1 MTDEP
6 LGDADALVDGQRVT
20 TSSDMESSAGASD
33 AAATGDTPQD
43 DAASDA
49 AAGTTP
55 DASGDSAA
63 SARTQDEIDRSEHY
77 A

>member
-1 MTDEP
+1 VTDAP
-6 LGDADALVDGQRVT
+6 QGDADALVDGQRVT
-20 TSSDMESSAGASD
+20 TSGDMESSAGASD
-33 AAATGDTPQD
+33 AASTGETLQD

-49 AAGTTP
+49 ASGTTP

>member
-1 MTDEP
+1 MSDVST
-6 LGDADALVDGQRVT
+6 GDADALVEGQRVT
-20 TSSDMESSAGASD
+20 TTHDMESGT
-33 AAATGDTPQD
+33 AAADVAGTDETQD
-43 DAASDA
+43 DAAADA
-49 AAGTTP
+49 ASGTTP